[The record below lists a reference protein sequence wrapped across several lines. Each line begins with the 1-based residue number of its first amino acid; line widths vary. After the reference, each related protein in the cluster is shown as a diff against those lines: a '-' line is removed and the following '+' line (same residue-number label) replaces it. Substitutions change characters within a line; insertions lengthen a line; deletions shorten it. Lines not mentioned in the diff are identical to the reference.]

1 MLPSA
6 TAFDAAGNLY
16 FAETGN
22 HVVRKVTSAGIITT
36 VAGNGVQGFA
46 GDGGLATS
54 AELDSPAGLALDA
67 AGDLYIADSH
77 NQRIREVN
85 AATGIIATIA
95 GTGAA
100 GFSGDGGMATAAR
113 LDLPTALALDAA
125 GNLYVAD
132 TNNHRVRRI
141 AAATGAITTIA
152 GNGVEAF
159 TGDNGP
165 ATSASI
171 DSPNGLAL
179 DAAGNLYIADTHN
192 GRVREVSAASGLIS
206 TVAGAGVVGG
216 NVQSFGGDN
225 GPATAAGLA
234 LPRGLAMDAA
244 GNLYFADSANHRIRR
259 ISPAGTITTVAGQGT
274 ETFAGDNAPAVSASL
289 DSPRSV
295 AVSPA
300 GLLTLADSG
309 NQRVRQLDALPAP
322 GPDIHTIA
330 GLGTTTQGALSLS
343 GPSVVVY
350 GSGSVTAT
358 LTTSTTAT
366 GSVTFLDTSGGTQT
380 TLGTAGLNLRL
391 GELQHIHARRGRA
404 QPRRHL
410 RRRCEPWRGA
420 VLRTGDDGDAARR
433 HHCAQPRVNPLRP
446 GHSPAQRRAHGRSR
460 AGCGEGRGGLHFYRC
475 GLVSRGTLSHLR
487 NAYRQRCG
495 KLYGRGDCVNDG
507 RQPQHR
513 AGAHAD
519 LALRLHQL
527 AWVGPSRDAHRAGD
541 EHHQRR
547 AHRLH
552 HALRRQH
559 RRSPSFRSQPARPRS
574 PPALSRWAR
583 TT

>member
-1 MLPSA
+1 MNFERSEWGSRAAPTQCAESRVSMVRPAGRIARRSAVLGLAMFFATSLATSARAQTQATTLPLMLPSA

-77 NQRIREVN
+77 NQRVREVN
-85 AATGIIATIA
+85 AATGITATIA

-113 LDLPTALALDAA
+113 LDLPTALALDTA

-141 AAATGAITTIA
+141 AAATGAITTVA

-206 TVAGAGVVGG
+206 TVAGAGVVAG
-216 NVQSFGGDN
+216 NVQSFGGD
-225 GPATAAGLA
+225 GGAATAAGLA
-234 LPRGLAMDAA
+234 LPRGLTMDAA

-259 ISPAGTITTVAGQGT
+259 ISPSGTITTVAGQGT
-274 ETFAGDNAPAVSASL
+274 ENFAGDGAPAVSASL

-300 GLLTLADSG
+300 IL
-309 NQRVRQLDALPAP
+309 LDARRQRQPARAP
-322 GPDIHTIA
+322 TGRPTRAGARHPHHRRPWRNLVVSRALAHRAVGGCLWQRLNHCNSGHIFNCNRQRYISGYKRRSADHAGHGGPD
-330 GLGTTTQGALSLS
+330 
-343 GPSVVVY
+343 
-350 GSGSVTAT
+350 
-358 LTTSTTAT
+358 
-366 GSVTFLDTSGGTQT
+366 
-380 TLGTAGLNLRL
+380 LRL
-391 GELQHIHARRGRA
+391 GAVQHCHAGHWRA

-410 RRRCEPWRGA
+410 RRRCWPPLPAQSSALAMTVTLLA
-420 VLRTGDDGDAARR
+420 VTIAPNPVSILYGQAIPPLSGTLTGVLAQDAGRSRRSSLLLLRPCLPRDSIPSPQRLPAARR
-433 HHCAQPRVNPLRP
+433 A
-446 GHSPAQRRAHGRSR
+446 
-460 AGCGEGRGGLHFYRC
+460 
-475 GLVSRGTLSHLR
+475 TT
-487 NAYRQRCG
+487 
-495 KLYGRGDCVNDG
+495 
-507 RQPQHR
+507 
-513 AGAHAD
+513 
-519 LALRLHQL
+519 
-527 AWVGPSRDAHRAGD
+527 
-541 EHHQRR
+541 
-547 AHRLH
+547 
-552 HALRRQH
+552 
-559 RRSPSFRSQPARPRS
+559 RSP
-574 PPALSRWAR
+574 
-583 TT
+583 